1 MNISGKIA
9 LVTGGAKRVG
19 KAIARALAARGCH
32 LVVHYH
38 RSQAQAQE
46 TVCDLRAAGHRALAV
61 RADITKEDQV
71 EAMIEAATAHF
82 GRIDILVNNAA
93 LFYRTP
99 VETLT
104 TEDWERVMDVNLTG
118 TFLCAHKIGLR
129 MREWGWGHIINIADV
144 AGERPW
150 TDYIPYSVSK
160 ACVLTFTQGLAME
173 LAPQVM
179 VNAVIPGPVLF
190 QEDTPDDVRQR
201 EIDKTLVKRAGSPQ
215 DVAQVV
221 VFVAESDYSTGA
233 SFHVD
238 GGRSLT

>member
-1 MNISGKIA
+1 MDISGKIA

-19 KAIARALAARGCH
+19 KAIVEALAARGCH
-32 LVVHYH
+32 VIVHYH
-38 RSQAQAQE
+38 RSQTQAE
-46 TVCDLRAAGHRALAV
+46 DTVRQLRAAGHQALALQ
-61 RADITKEDQV
+61 ADVSKENQV
-71 EAMIEAATAHF
+71 EDMIEAAISRF

-99 VETLT
+99 VETLSI
-104 TEDWERVMDVNLTG
+104 EDWERIMDVNLTG

-144 AGERPW
+144 AGLRPW
-150 TDYIPYSVSK
+150 ADYIPYSVSK

-179 VNAVIPGPVLF
+179 VNAIIPGPVLF
-190 QEDTPDDVRQR
+190 QEETPNSVRQR
-201 EIDKTLVKRAGSPQ
+201 EIEKTLVKRAGSPE

-238 GGRSLT
+238 GGRALA

>member
-19 KAIARALAARGCH
+19 KAIVQALAARGCH
-32 LVVHYH
+32 LIVHYH
-38 RSQAQAQE
+38 RSQPQAQE
-46 TVCDLRAAGHRALAV
+46 TVRALRAAGHRALALQ
-61 RADITKEDQV
+61 ADITKEDQV

-104 TEDWERVMDVNLTG
+104 VEDWERVMDVNLTG

-150 TDYIPYSVSK
+150 ADYIPYSVSK

-190 QEDTPDDVRQR
+190 QEDTPGNVRQR

>member
-19 KAIARALAARGCH
+19 KAIVQALAARGCH

-46 TVCDLRAAGHRALAV
+46 TVRDLRAAGHRALAV
-61 RADITKEDQV
+61 QADITKEDQV

-104 TEDWERVMDVNLTG
+104 VEDWERVMDVNLTG

-129 MREWGWGHIINIADV
+129 MREWGWGHIINLADV

-150 TDYIPYSVSK
+150 ADYIPYSVSK

-190 QEDTPDDVRQR
+190 QEDTPDKVRQR

>member
-19 KAIARALAARGCH
+19 KAIVQTLAARGCH
-32 LVVHYH
+32 LIVHYH
-38 RSQAQAQE
+38 RSQPQAQE
-46 TVCDLRAAGHRALAV
+46 TVRDLRAAGHRALAV
-61 RADITKEDQV
+61 QADITKEDQV
-71 EAMIEAATAHF
+71 EAMIEAAAAHF

-104 TEDWERVMDVNLTG
+104 IEDWERVMDVNLTG

-150 TDYIPYSVSK
+150 ADYIPYSVSK

-190 QEDTPDDVRQR
+190 QDDTPDSVRQR

-215 DVAQVV
+215 DVAQAV

>member
-1 MNISGKIA
+1 MDLSGKIA

-19 KAIARALAARGCH
+19 KAIVQALAARGCH

-46 TVCDLRAAGHRALAV
+46 TVRDLRAAGHRALAV
-61 RADITKEDQV
+61 QADITKEDQV
-71 EAMIEAATAHF
+71 EAMIEAATVHF

-99 VETLT
+99 VETLSI
-104 TEDWERVMDVNLTG
+104 EDWERVMDVNLTG

-150 TDYIPYSVSK
+150 ADYIPYSVSK

-190 QEDTPDDVRQR
+190 QEDTPDNVRQR

>member
-1 MNISGKIA
+1 MNIFGKIA

-19 KAIARALAARGCH
+19 KAIVQALAARGCH

-46 TVCDLRAAGHRALAV
+46 TVRALQAAGHRALAV
-61 RADITKEDQV
+61 QADITKEDQV

-104 TEDWERVMDVNLTG
+104 IEDWQRVMDVNLTG

-150 TDYIPYSVSK
+150 ADYIPYSVSK

-190 QEDTPDDVRQR
+190 QEDTPDTVRQR
-201 EIDKTLVKRAGSPQ
+201 EIDKTLVKQAGSPQ

>member
-19 KAIARALAARGCH
+19 KAIVQALAARGCH

-46 TVCDLRAAGHRALAV
+46 TVRALRAAGHRALAV
-61 RADITKEDQV
+61 QADITKEDQV
-71 EAMIEAATAHF
+71 EAMVEAAIAHF

-104 TEDWERVMDVNLTG
+104 IEDWGRVMDVNLTG

-150 TDYIPYSVSK
+150 ADYIPYSVSK

-190 QEDTPDDVRQR
+190 QDDTPDNVRQR

>member
-19 KAIARALAARGCH
+19 KAIVQALAARGCH

-46 TVCDLRAAGHRALAV
+46 TVRALRAAGHRALAV
-61 RADITKEDQV
+61 QADITKEDQV

-104 TEDWERVMDVNLTG
+104 IEDWERVMDVNLTG

-150 TDYIPYSVSK
+150 ADYIPYSVSK

-190 QEDTPDDVRQR
+190 QEDTPDTVRQR
-201 EIDKTLVKRAGSPQ
+201 EIDKTLVKRAGSPR

>member
-1 MNISGKIA
+1 MNLTDKTA

-19 KAIARALAARGCH
+19 KAISQALAAKGCR
-32 LVVHYH
+32 LIVHYNT
-38 RSQAQAQE
+38 SQTDAEASIQA
-46 TVCDLRAAGHRALAV
+46 LHAAGGQAIALQ
-61 RADITKEDQV
+61 ADITQ
-71 EAMIEAATAHF
+71 EAEVDRMIAAAISHF

-99 VETLT
+99 VDTLT
-104 TEDWERVMDVNLTG
+104 LEDWERVMDVNLTG

-129 MREWGWGHIINIADV
+129 MRDWGWGHIINIADV
-144 AGERPW
+144 AGQQPW
-150 TDYIPYSVSK
+150 ADYIPYSVSK

-190 QEDTPDDVRQR
+190 QDDTPATVQQR
-201 EIDKTLVKRAGSPQ
+201 EIDKTLVKRPGSPQ
-215 DVAQVV
+215 DVANLVT
-221 VFVAESDYSTGA
+221 FVAESDFSTG
-233 SFHVD
+233 STFHVD